1 MSNEDVDFVKTR
13 TKPTVISSYW
23 NYNHNVTEHLSK
35 EQILALQN
43 LRKNKDI
50 VIQKS
55 NKSNSVVFADKTD
68 YEMEN
73 LLNDVLKGTLMQIW
87 KSP

>member
-13 TKPTVISSYW
+13 TKQTVISSYW
-23 NYNHNVTEHLSK
+23 NYNYNVTEHLSK

-55 NKSNSVVFADKTD
+55 NKSNSVVFADKTG